1 MVEPDTMIIMI
12 TAYDWSE
19 NEAEAREAEMTDAK
33 PEDSSHFLEGI
44 SILLVEDNA
53 LNLEIAKT
61 LLEMYGALVDTAENG
76 EEAVKRFAEQEP
88 GTYQAILMDIRMPV
102 MSGLDATKQIR
113 ILKREDAERIP
124 ILAMTANAFEDDK
137 KAAYDAGVN
146 SYLVKPV
153 DINAVINELQKF
165 L

>member
-1 MVEPDTMIIMI
+1 
-12 TAYDWSE
+12 
-19 NEAEAREAEMTDAK
+19 
-33 PEDSSHFLEGI
+33 
-44 SILLVEDNA
+44 
-53 LNLEIAKT
+53 
-61 LLEMYGALVDTAENG
+61 
-76 EEAVKRFAEQEP
+76 
-88 GTYQAILMDIRMPV
+88 MDIRMPV

-113 ILKREDAERIP
+113 ILKRKDAERIP